1 MHFLVFSH
9 LPFLLNRL
17 PEKPKKDF
25 RDSEVYKL
33 ISENE
38 ATKRAEDARRAEEA
52 ADTKLTGSNPSKQ
65 SLSFKVLQ
73 WMTDTEKPVEDL
85 QDTPTGTYSLH
96 IINSL
101 NLNIELSAFSLSDGK
116 AFIHFKK
123 SLSIFQNSSF
133 SFSQKFCLLI
143 LLSFQK
149 LLFIIMYI
157 CIQECIETFLKK
169 LGKLIKKGREEQVK

>member
-1 MHFLVFSH
+1 M
-9 LPFLLNRL
+9 

-52 ADTKLTGSNPSKQ
+52 AEMKLSGSNPSKQ

-101 NLNIELSAFSLSDGK
+101 NLSIEISAFSLSDGRS
-116 AFIHFKK
+116 FIHFKE
-123 SLSIFQNSSF
+123 SLSIFTKQQFFIF
-133 SFSQKFCLLI
+133 SRV
-143 LLSFQK
+143 
-149 LLFIIMYI
+149 LF
-157 CIQECIETFLKK
+157 F
-169 LGKLIKKGREEQVK
+169 

>member
-1 MHFLVFSH
+1 MHFLMFSY
-9 LPFLLNRL
+9 LPFLLHRL

-38 ATKRAEDARRAEEA
+38 ATKRAEDAQRAEEA
-52 ADTKLTGSNPSKQ
+52 AETKLTGSNPSKQ

-73 WMTDTEKPVEDL
+73 WMTDTEKPVEDQ

-101 NLNIELSAFSLSDGK
+101 NLNIEISAFSLSDGRS
-116 AFIHFKK
+116 FNHFKESFYFYKTAVFHILK
-123 SLSIFQNSSF
+123 SSV
-133 SFSQKFCLLI
+133 C
-143 LLSFQK
+143 
-149 LLFIIMYI
+149 
-157 CIQECIETFLKK
+157 
-169 LGKLIKKGREEQVK
+169 